1 MPQYFKTSIIVAF
14 TFGILVTL
22 GFENFYPDPD
32 QSFRRWRRGRKL
44 QYHEEDIS
52 ARRNHIYM
60 HDGEAPGGFQKEEA
74 QDIVEQH
81 DRSDLRLPL
90 KRNVKE
96 GIEGTIG
103 DTPLI
108 RIKSLSN
115 LIGVDILA
123 KCEFLNG
130 AGNSPKDR
138 VALSIIGNAEREGLL
153 TPHSGDT
160 IYEGT
165 VGSTGIS
172 LATICRARGYYA
184 HVCMPSDQS
193 IEKRSLL
200 KKLGATVS
208 LNDPISIVD
217 PSHYVN
223 RARRLAE
230 EHTAQHRNPVVDPT
244 PAIKQE
250 EIPEASGIP
259 TGGLTHNNTNTAGS
273 LLRDAT
279 SPTDPINSNDT
290 NIDTGVTASI
300 LKGDMEP
307 TSRPSRGFFANQFET
322 PFNHLA
328 HLHSTGPE
336 IFAQTGG
343 HINAFVAGA
352 GTGGTISGVALFLKP
367 RLPTCHIILADP
379 QGSGLYNKVQHGVM
393 FSGTEKE
400 GTRRRHQVDSVVEGI
415 GCNRVTANFEVAYAK
430 GLIDGAVRV
439 SDAQARRMA
448 RWLVAKDGIF
458 VGSSSAVN
466 VVGAVVTAR
475 RLLEAERIEDAR
487 VEEAGRK
494 NGGREVDDL
503 WSEEKEKEKKTVV
516 TILCD
521 SGMRH
526 LSRFW
531 ADTEEIGGDSGDDL
545 TLDDVLR
552 DD

>member
-14 TFGILVTL
+14 AFGILVTL
-22 GFENFYPDPD
+22 GFKDFHPDLD

-44 QYHEEDIS
+44 QYHESTS
-52 ARRNHIYM
+52 ARRNHVYM
-60 HDGEAPGGFQKEEA
+60 QDDEAPEGFQKQEA
-74 QDIVEQH
+74 KDIVEQDDH
-81 DRSDLRLPL
+81 SDLPLPL
-90 KRNVKE
+90 KRDVKE

-103 DTPLI
+103 NTPLI

-138 VALSIIGNAEREGLL
+138 VALSIIDNAEREGFL

-172 LATICRARGYYA
+172 LATICRARGYHA

-200 KKLGATVS
+200 EKLGATVS
-208 LNDPISIVD
+208 LNDPVSIVD

-230 EHTAQHRNPVVDPT
+230 EHTVKHRNPDVDPA
-244 PAIKQE
+244 PAINRQE
-250 EIPEASGIP
+250 VSEETGIP

-273 LLRDAT
+273 LLQDAT
-279 SPTDPINSNDT
+279 SPTDPINGTHT
-290 NIDTGVTASI
+290 NTNTNATINMLNGEMDPTA
-300 LKGDMEP
+300 
-307 TSRPSRGFFANQFET
+307 RPSRGFFANQFET
-322 PFNHLA
+322 PSNHLA

-343 HINAFVAGA
+343 RVDAFVAGA

-367 RLPTCHIILADP
+367 RLPSCRIILADP

-415 GCNRVTANFEVAYAK
+415 GCNRVTANFEIAYGK

-475 RLLEAERIEDAR
+475 RLLEEQRVEDAKM
-487 VEEAGRK
+487 EEARREK
-494 NGGREVDDL
+494 DGRETDDV
-503 WSEEKEKEKKTVV
+503 WPEEKEKEKKTVV

-531 ADTEEIGGDSGDDL
+531 ADTEEIGGDSGDDM

-552 DD
+552 D